1 MRRVRAGMR
10 RARLEGHRIGRRL
23 LAVDRQAVL
32 RDRARGLSL
41 SQLAKLHRIS
51 RTSVARGSR
60 HKPPSPKRKG
70 LPWGGGLIHQQSAG
84 MQQFILT

>member
-10 RARLEGHRIGRRL
+10 RARLEGHRIGRRPL
-23 LAVDRQAVL
+23 EVDRQAVL

-51 RTSVARGSR
+51 RTSVARM
-60 HKPPSPKRKG
+60 HK
-70 LPWGGGLIHQQSAG
+70 
-84 MQQFILT
+84 M